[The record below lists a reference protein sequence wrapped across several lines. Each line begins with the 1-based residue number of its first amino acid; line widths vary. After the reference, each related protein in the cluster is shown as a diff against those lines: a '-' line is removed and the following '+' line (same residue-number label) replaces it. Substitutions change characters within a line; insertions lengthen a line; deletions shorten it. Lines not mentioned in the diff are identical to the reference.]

1 MTTFA
6 VQLLFDRDEDARLEV
21 RPRHREYLR
30 ELSDAGR
37 LRLAGPFGDGDGA
50 LLVYDVADRAEVDSI
65 LAQDP
70 YFAGDEP
77 VASVVSV
84 RQWDL
89 LPFGWVADQNE

>member
-21 RPRHREYLR
+21 RPRHRDYLA
-30 ELSDAGR
+30 ELSGEGK
-37 LRLAGPFGDGDGA
+37 LQLAGPLGDGDGA
-50 LLVYDVADRAEVDSI
+50 LLVYDVADRAEVDAI
-65 LAQDP
+65 LAKDP
-70 YFAGDEP
+70 YFSGGEP

-89 LPFGWVADQNE
+89 LPFGWNQNE